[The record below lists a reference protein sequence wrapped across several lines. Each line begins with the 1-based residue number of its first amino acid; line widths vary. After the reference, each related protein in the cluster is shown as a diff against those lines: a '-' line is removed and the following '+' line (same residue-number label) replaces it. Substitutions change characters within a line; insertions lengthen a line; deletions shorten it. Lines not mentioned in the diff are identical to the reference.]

1 MLEENA
7 LDTAA
12 AQAETALA
20 VMAAED
26 GRMDEAR
33 QRFVRAFAADP
44 AEAGK
49 LLALAAH
56 LASGGRVAEARGLLQ
71 LFAEQASP
79 ALFAR
84 ELEQVRAVLG
94 APGPRRA
101 ADR

>member
-1 MLEENA
+1 MLGERVTDVLGA
-7 LDTAA
+7 
-12 AQAETALA
+12 
-20 VMAAED
+20 
-26 GRMDEAR
+26 
-33 QRFVRAFAADP
+33 
-44 AEAGK
+44 
-49 LLALAAH
+49 
-56 LASGGRVAEARGLLQ
+56 RVADALGAWFGTPRSPWALWSSADAISVPSVVAPAARARADTDALVVQ

>member
-1 MLEENA
+1 
-7 LDTAA
+7 
-12 AQAETALA
+12 
-20 VMAAED
+20 MAGED
-26 GRMDEAR
+26 GRIDEAR
-33 QRFVRAFAADP
+33 QRYALAFATDP

-56 LASGGRVAEARGLLQ
+56 LASRGRRDEARALLE

-94 APGPRRA
+94 APGPTRA
-101 ADR
+101 AGR